1 MLMFKIKNT
10 DICICVFKHENG
22 YGVTSC
28 DNEGHE
34 GLLAE
39 GLTTLKEL
47 EDLLVN
53 VFGNKI
59 TCCGIVKSAKQASK
73 ILGLDLT

>member
-1 MLMFKIKNT
+1 MLMFKVKGT
-10 DICICVFKHENG
+10 KICVCVFRHENR

-28 DNEGHE
+28 DSEGHE

-47 EDLLVN
+47 ENLLAN
-53 VFGNKI
+53 VFDNKI
-59 TCCGIVKSAKQASK
+59 TCCGTFKSAKQAAR
-73 ILGLDLT
+73 ILNLD